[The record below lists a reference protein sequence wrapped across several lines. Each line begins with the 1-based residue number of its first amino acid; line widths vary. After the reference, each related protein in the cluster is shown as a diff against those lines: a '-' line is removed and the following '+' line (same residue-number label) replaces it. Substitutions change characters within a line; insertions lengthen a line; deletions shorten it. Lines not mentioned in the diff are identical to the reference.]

1 MTDFETLVNAIDLPY
16 KLYEAATVEVGE
28 SKIKEYVNVVVF
40 ELEDGPVFFVFNVDG
55 RLEKVL

>member
-1 MTDFETLVNAIDLPY
+1 MTDFETLVNVIGLPY

-40 ELEDGPVFFVFNVDG
+40 EVEDRPIFFVFSVDG